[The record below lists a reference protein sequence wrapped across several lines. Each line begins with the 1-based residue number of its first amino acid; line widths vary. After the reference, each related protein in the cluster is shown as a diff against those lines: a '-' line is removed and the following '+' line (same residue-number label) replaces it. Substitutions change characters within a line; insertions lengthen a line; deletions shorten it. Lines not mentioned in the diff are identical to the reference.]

1 MAAPKT
7 ETEYTPTKV
16 GDVLNSP
23 TQSLED
29 IVAAL
34 QKATGG
40 LSDTY
45 TKPEYTSVID
55 PTIYGADALANML
68 GVQFTYDRDEIEKIY
83 QDATKAAMN
92 AEQQSGAE
100 KSYYKHMADA
110 QNTALD
116 TVRQQYG
123 QAVAAGANRGMQAAN
138 MLSTILGTTQAAN
151 EEATQLAVDRQTLA
165 NKYAQ
170 QLKQDTADALQYS
183 NEMGNTIGSMAHQL
197 YNDQIQQLTA
207 QLAYNQGINTDAAGY
222 AANKYTANANLAG
235 NNASAGA
242 GVYNNNQSAIAQ
254 LQAAIES
261 ANAQRY
267 AADKGQYQNLE
278 YSGGYTVHNGFPRK
292 YSQ

>member
-1 MAAPKT
+1 MFNEEYQAVCNAGAGKSKFLRENPVGYIVSSLMAGLFIAF
-7 ETEYTPTKV
+7 
-16 GDVLNSP
+16 GSF
-23 TQSLED
+23 
-29 IVAAL
+29 VA
-34 QKATGG
+34 
-40 LSDTY
+40 
-45 TKPEYTSVID
+45 
-55 PTIYGADALANML
+55 
-68 GVQFTYDRDEIEKIY
+68 FT
-83 QDATKAAMN
+83 
-92 AEQQSGAE
+92 
-100 KSYYKHMADA
+100 
-110 QNTALD
+110 L
-116 TVRQQYG
+116 G

-278 YSGGYTVHNGFPRK
+278 YSGGYTVHNG
-292 YSQ
+292 

>member
-7 ETEYTPTKV
+7 ETEYTTTKV
-16 GDVLNSP
+16 GDVLNNS

-55 PTIYGADALANML
+55 PTIYGADTLANML

-123 QAVAAGANRGMQAAN
+123 QAVAAGANRGM
-138 MLSTILGTTQAAN
+138 QAAN

-222 AANKYTANANLAG
+222 AANKYTANANLAA

-278 YSGGYTVHNGFPRK
+278 YSGGYTVHNG
-292 YSQ
+292 